1 MRERQQIM
9 LWQITQQAN
18 KNDYR
23 RLVGRFSQE
32 ILKLFRLFITH
43 TQTLFCIHCNWAFAC
58 HAAAA
63 IKTAYIYRNSTL
75 P

>member
-9 LWQITQQAN
+9 LWQIIQQAN

-23 RLVGRFSQE
+23 RSWFSQE

-43 TQTLFCIHCNWAFAC
+43 TQTILY
-58 HAAAA
+58 
-63 IKTAYIYRNSTL
+63 TM
-75 P
+75 